1 MNHGPVIS
9 IENLSFSYAGPL
21 VLKCVNLEVHR
32 GEFLGL
38 IGPNG
43 GGKSTLLKII
53 LGLLKPLSGQVS
65 VLGLP
70 PLKGRAAIGY
80 VPQHT
85 AFAEDF
91 PLSVEGAV
99 LQGRLGKTS
108 GIGGYTA
115 KDRVRA
121 RYAMEQAEI
130 LDLGARPLAALSGGQ
145 RQRMLIARALAVEPE
160 ILILDE
166 PTAHVDPRLEES
178 FFHLLKKLN
187 EQMTII
193 VISHDIGFI
202 SHFVNRVACLN
213 QTLVCHET
221 AALSGKIIGQLY
233 GANVRMINHLH

>member
-1 MNHGPVIS
+1 MSHNPAIS
-9 IENLSFSYAGPL
+9 IENLNFSYAGPL
-21 VLKCVNLEVHR
+21 VLKCINLQVQR

-53 LGLLKPLSGQVS
+53 LGLLNPLSGRVS

-70 PLKGRAAIGY
+70 PVKGRSAIGY
-80 VPQHT
+80 VPQHSV
-85 AFAEDF
+85 FVEDF
-91 PLSVEGAV
+91 PLSVEGVV

-108 GIGGYTA
+108 GIGGYTPE
-115 KDRVRA
+115 DRA
-121 RYAMEQAEI
+121 RARHAMEQAEI
-130 LDLGARPLAALSGGQ
+130 LELGARPLAALSGGQ

-166 PTAHVDPRLEES
+166 PTAHVDLRLEES

-193 VISHDIGFI
+193 VVSHDIGFI

-213 QTLVCHET
+213 QTLVCHDT
-221 AALSGKIIGQLY
+221 AALTGNIIGQLY